1 MDFEFYRAIFSW
13 GFLSFLVIFGAYC
26 FFRNCKNFR
35 MSDLNLIDL
44 VFSDVFCEIKEVR
57 IDFLSE
63 NIESSFK

>member
-1 MDFEFYRAIFSW
+1 
-13 GFLSFLVIFGAYC
+13 
-26 FFRNCKNFR
+26 

-63 NIESSFK
+63 NIESSFKLLKYVKKRQNLKINFVYF